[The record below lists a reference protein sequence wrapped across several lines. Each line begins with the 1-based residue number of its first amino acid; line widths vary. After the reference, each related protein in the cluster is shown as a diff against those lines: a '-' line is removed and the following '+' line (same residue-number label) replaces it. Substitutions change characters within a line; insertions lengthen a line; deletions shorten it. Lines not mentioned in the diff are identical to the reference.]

1 MTFANTQE
9 NRKKNFP
16 LFLARSDIC
25 NENISYLLLLENLCQ
40 TLRQASSFSSREDQ
54 HKKSQ
59 HKFLSLQAKFC
70 SSPST
75 SISSH
80 PQKSLLLQHSFT
92 KSGGT
97 IKNETTWY
105 HPNSVWYG
113 FYFSSNVLGM
123 FSTNIT
129 REWKNNLNCS
139 ITKENRAELVSISIP
154 IDANRLAAVMS
165 ILEEARNEI

>member
-9 NRKKNFP
+9 NRKNFP

-25 NENISYLLLLENLCQ
+25 NWKYFL
-40 TLRQASSFSSREDQ
+40 SSAARESMSNFEAGKQ
-54 HKKSQ
+54 LQQRRSAQKSQ
-59 HKFLSLQAKFC
+59 HKFLGLQAKFC